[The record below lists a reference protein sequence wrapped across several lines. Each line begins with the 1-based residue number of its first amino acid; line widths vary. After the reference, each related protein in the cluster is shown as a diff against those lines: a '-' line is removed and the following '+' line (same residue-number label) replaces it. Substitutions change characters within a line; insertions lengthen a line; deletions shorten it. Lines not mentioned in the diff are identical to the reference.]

1 MKKSLSLILLII
13 LLPPLIA
20 SVFVSIHVY
29 FMLDDSYEGDA
40 ITFTIAPGEGF
51 ASINGRLDKAGLIP
65 SARVFHYY
73 SRYKSV
79 LEKFKAGS
87 YVLSP
92 GANIPSIVDT
102 FINGIPIL
110 NSVTIPEGKNMFEIG
125 KLLESNKITTYEKFI
140 SAARSKE
147 LLAKYNIKA
156 PSFEGYLFPDTY
168 KFAPK
173 TPAPIIIRT
182 MLAVFDKKIKKFN
195 FSKTKLTKHEVI
207 ILASIVEKETGAKFE
222 RPIISAVY
230 LNRLKKRMRLQSDPT
245 TIYGIYETFN
255 GNLRRKHLLE
265 KTAYNTYKLP
275 ALPLGPIANP
285 SQAAIQAVLEPKTHK
300 FIYFVSKND
309 GTHVFTETYKEHLRA
324 VDYWQRNKR
333 NRKGK
338 SWRDLKQ

>member
-1 MKKSLSLILLII
+1 
-13 LLPPLIA
+13 
-20 SVFVSIHVY
+20 
-29 FMLDDSYEGDA
+29 
-40 ITFTIAPGEGF
+40 
-51 ASINGRLDKAGLIP
+51 
-65 SARVFHYY
+65 
-73 SRYKSV
+73 
-79 LEKFKAGS
+79 
-87 YVLSP
+87 
-92 GANIPSIVDT
+92 
-102 FINGIPIL
+102 
-110 NSVTIPEGKNMFEIG
+110 
-125 KLLESNKITTYEKFI
+125 
-140 SAARSKE
+140 
-147 LLAKYNIKA
+147 
-156 PSFEGYLFPDTY
+156 
-168 KFAPK
+168 
-173 TPAPIIIRT
+173 